1 MNDIMGGEAASG
13 SISSSATPV
22 ANSANGSTAI
32 NGNNNIDNNGSNNGS
47 GNNNGKAG
55 NMSGTVAA
63 NGGERISA
71 AVTKVLQGYDWTL
84 VPVATK

>member
-1 MNDIMGGEAASG
+1 MNDIMGEARSG
-13 SISSSATPV
+13 SISSSATPSV

-32 NGNNNIDNNGSNNGS
+32 NGNTNIDNGSSNGSS
-47 GNNNGKAG
+47 NNGKAG
-55 NMSGTVAA
+55 NMSGGAVAA